1 MRVNTPV
8 TQQEYSLSA
17 DTTLMSTTDIKSHIT
32 YANSAFIRVS
42 GFDAEELM
50 GQPHN
55 IVRHPDMPPAAF
67 ADMWYTLQQGDS
79 WTGMVKNRRRNG
91 DYYWVRAN
99 VTPVYHND
107 KLSGYISVRNT
118 PEAEEVK
125 AAAALYD
132 AVIKQQAGRR
142 KFYKG
147 LVVRTGL
154 LSVLSLFQK
163 MPVRWRLRCAVLAG
177 GMIPFLL
184 SLSGAG
190 ILPQAFASLL
200 TMLLLDIFLQQQIA
214 RPLQTLLRQAQ
225 RVVSGRKVDALRF
238 NRVDEIGMLLRVVNQ
253 FSLNLNSL
261 VDDVSTQVAG
271 MKSVS
276 EQLAAGNVDLSQRT
290 EETAGNLQQTAA
302 AIEEITSAVHQS
314 AETAANAIQ
323 LTDDA
328 TQAAQQ
334 GGDIMRQTVE
344 MMSAINAASAKV
356 VDIIAVIDS
365 IAFQTNILALNAAVE
380 AARAGEQGKG
390 FAVVAAEV
398 RQLAQNSA
406 SAAKEIKALID
417 DNVASVQNGSHL
429 VEKADQHISSI
440 VEHVGQ
446 VSGLIHEIGLAT
458 REQTSALAL
467 INDSIAQIEQMT
479 QSNSEMVT
487 QSSGVATG
495 LKQQAIR
502 LTEAVNVYGR

>member
-8 TQQEYSLSA
+8 TQQEYSLDA
-17 DTTLMSTTDIKSHIT
+17 NTTLMSTTDVKSHIT

-42 GFDAEELM
+42 GFDAEELV

-55 IVRHPDMPPAAF
+55 IVRHPDMPPSAF

-99 VTPVYHND
+99 VTPVYRND

-125 AAAALYD
+125 AAAQLYD
-132 AVIKQQAGRR
+132 AVIKQRAGRR

-154 LSVLSLFQK
+154 LSVLSVFQK
-163 MPVRWRLRCAVLAG
+163 MPVRWRLRSAVLAG
-177 GMIPFLL
+177 GIIPVLF

-190 ILPQAFASLL
+190 ILPLSIASLL
-200 TMLLLDIFLQQQIA
+200 TMLLLDVFLQQQIA
-214 RPLQTLLRQAQ
+214 RPLQTLLGQAQ
-225 RVVSGRKVDALRF
+225 RVVSGRKVDSLRF

-261 VDDVSTQVAG
+261 VDDVTAQVAG
-271 MKSVS
+271 MKDVS
-276 EQLAAGNVDLSQRT
+276 EQLAGGNVDLSHRT

-302 AIEEITSAVHQS
+302 AIEEMTSAVHQS
-314 AETAANAIQ
+314 AETAVNAIQ
-323 LTDDA
+323 LTDA
-328 TQAAQQ
+328 TTQAAQQ
-334 GGDIMRQTVE
+334 GGDIMRQTVK
-344 MMSAINAASAKV
+344 MMDAINATSAKV
-356 VDIIAVIDS
+356 VDIISVIDS

-380 AARAGEQGKG
+380 AARAGGQGKG

-417 DNVASVQNGSHL
+417 DNAANVQNGSHL
-429 VEKADQHISSI
+429 VEKADQHISNI
-440 VEHVGQ
+440 MKHVGQ
-446 VSGLIHEIGLAT
+446 VNGLINEIGLAT

-487 QSSGVATG
+487 QSSAVALG
-495 LKQQAIR
+495 LNRQAAR
-502 LTEAVNVYGR
+502 LTQAVNVYGR